1 MADIIGQ
8 ETWTADGVDYVVKL
22 TEPGATV
29 TENAISIISPV
40 RLRRGDPNYEP
51 LEPVL
56 ESQIGFQVRDTSK
69 LLRTALAGKQAGDI
83 VLEFTAD
90 AAVIFKGYVVPDY
103 QRHLAYLSSPE
114 FSLSAYDGIEGLKG
128 FTYAQGGYS
137 TLREA
142 LYHITNKIGLSLT
155 LNIYFDW
162 KEDNADASTEHPDAL
177 RLRLENLMERE
188 GTYYDA
194 LLIFCDFFNAQ
205 LFQRAGEWHFMQRSL
220 RESSMTEYPTDSA
233 GSSGTANTVDYLVT
247 VSSDDLHREQTY
259 FWEQPAVARV
269 VSRHKFLDYA
279 LRNGD
284 FSEGVRYWDSGNTTE
299 HADGRLLDNTAE
311 YLEQEIGKTFQITP
325 VTNRDRVNL
334 TYSFT
339 VAIDAAATGSGD
351 VEWGYFK
358 FIDLAGNERW
368 LDTTGGWNS
377 SETSLKSNVANLAL
391 VAGTDVDFSSSF
403 TSADFPFEPMGGT
416 LKLIFEPIINSNP
429 WITSIIHSEYQVRH
443 LTPDED
449 EDIIRPTERVYT
461 LESTDPGTSV
471 EHEFLFGDADSG
483 HIAPGVIEIYDGTD
497 WIKAQDWD
505 GSGQLIHELRATD
518 RHDQVKE
525 RLKSHEFAHT
535 FGADIDIHNSIVYDH
550 DGDQFGEV
558 YPLVF
563 VEKVYPRSGKVIT
576 KSVGHEII
584 GSNVFAGVATTL
596 YFMNGDDEIKRA
608 PIDRSTTGWTS
619 TLIRTETADS
629 VIDFAV
635 DQAAGKM
642 FTVIANTG
650 DNNRYIKVSDLLGT
664 APSTLLTFTPANAS
678 FAPNVRI
685 CLDRPN
691 QRIFCAITDY
701 TSSDRTAVYSYAG
714 VLIKSASFIR
724 DTTSIGACAVAEDGS
739 YMVYQTH
746 GGGNKRVQKYDYA
759 GNANTDI
766 ETSAASVELAA
777 HAFIDDAYGKVFWEW
792 AGEDKI
798 RTWPTPAGGSFT
810 AIITTAGSNEY
821 GLAGDRVYQKL
832 YVGTTNNTIKEYN
845 YDGTG
850 ERTVIDESVGG
861 TDIKHICL
869 GV

>member
-90 AAVIFKGYVVPDY
+90 AAMIFKGYVVPDY

-128 FTYAQGGYS
+128 FTYAQGGYK
-137 TLREA
+137 TLRAA

-220 RESSMTEYPTDSA
+220 RDGSMTEYPTDSA
-233 GSSGTANTVDYLVT
+233 GSSGTSNSVDYLVT

-259 FWEQPAVARV
+259 FWEQPAIARV
-269 VSRHKFLDYA
+269 VSRHKFLNYA

-334 TYSFT
+334 SYSFT

-358 FIDLAGNERW
+358 FIDLSGNERW

-377 SETSLKSNVANLAL
+377 SETSLKSNIANLAL
-391 VAGTDVDFSSSF
+391 VAGTDVDFSTSF

-416 LKLIFEPIINSNP
+416 LKLIFEPIINGNP

-471 EHEFLFGDADSG
+471 EHEFLFGDADTG
-483 HIAPGVIEIYDGTD
+483 HIAPGVIEIYDGTN

-505 GSGQLIHELRATD
+505 GAGQLVHELRATD

-550 DGDQFGEV
+550 DGDSFGEV

-576 KSVGHEII
+576 KSAGHEII
-584 GSNVFAGVATTL
+584 GSRVFAGVADTL
-596 YFMNGDDEIKRA
+596 YYTNSAKQIRKA
-608 PIDRSTTGWTS
+608 TIDRISGSWS
-619 TLIRTETADS
+619 ASIIRTSAS
-629 VIDFAV
+629 LVIVDMFV
-635 DQAAGKM
+635 DQAAGYI
-642 FTVIANTG
+642 FTVVAETG
-650 DNNRYIKVSDLLGT
+650 DTNRYIKRSDILGT
-664 APSTLLTFTPANAS
+664 APSTIVTLTSIDSGFPIS
-678 FAPNVRI
+678 VRI

-691 QRIFCAITDY
+691 RRIIAVMTNY
-701 TSSDRTAVYSYAG
+701 TSGDKVTVYDYDG
-714 VLIKSASFIR
+714 VQLQSASFIR
-724 DTTSIGACAVAEDGS
+724 DTTSIGAPAVSEDGT
-739 YMVYQTH
+739 YVIYQSS
-746 GGGNKRVQKYDYA
+746 GGGTKRVQKYDYA
-759 GNANTDI
+759 TNANSDV
-766 ETSAASVELAA
+766 ETTAASVELAA
-777 HAFIDDAYGKVFWEW
+777 HAFIDHDYGKAFFEW
-792 AGEDKI
+792 ASADEI
-798 RTWPTPAGGSFT
+798 RTWPTPGGGSFSSV
-810 AIITTAGSNEY
+810 ITTAGSNEY
-821 GLAGDRVYQKL
+821 GLAGDRVYQKI

-850 ERTVIDESVGG
+850 ERTVIADTLSG
-861 TDIKHICL
+861 TDIQHIDL